1 MTEQSG
7 CLVLQPVFRACDT
20 EFAHQGSTGRDPA
33 AEYRWFTPYGQ
44 FLMPPAMSAH
54 ALAVVRDL
62 RQECRRS
69 RFMAEMRPQPRAT
82 FGWSGF
88 LIVLLV
94 VALVIWL
101 AASYTP

>member
-1 MTEQSG
+1 MVHDIWS
-7 CLVLQPVFRACDT
+7 V
-20 EFAHQGSTGRDPA
+20 
-33 AEYRWFTPYGQ
+33 
-44 FLMPPAMSAH
+44 LMPSATSAH
-54 ALAVVRDL
+54 AYAVVRDL
-62 RQECRRS
+62 RQECLRRKV
-69 RFMAEMRPQPRAT
+69 MAEMRPQSRAT